1 MDLFFS
7 FPLLQFASVLSPLET
22 NFTKL
27 VKRFW
32 KQNIVLYLPN
42 VTTTS
47 PCDIRAPAY
56 LFPYPTCYKHSEIS
70 IEMLGGREGN
80 VWAEKLSS
88 YANKISSLHKN
99 QLDFLRI
106 APRVLVNILNPSF
119 AVWLGFSLP
128 LNLFLFSKTTESNY
142 FCFHKGDFVFTSDVE
157 TAAFLF

>member
-47 PCDIRAPAY
+47 PCDIRATAY

-99 QLDFLRI
+99 QLDFLRSFGEH
-106 APRVLVNILNPSF
+106 PQSILCSVIRFFSPSKS
-119 AVWLGFSLP
+119 FSFFK
-128 LNLFLFSKTTESNY
+128 NN
-142 FCFHKGDFVFTSDVE
+142 
-157 TAAFLF
+157 